1 MSKKNEMS
9 LMERID
15 FIRANSVTDEEF
27 KSMWGY
33 SIDECVDRM
42 MKKWDAL
49 LENNRPS
56 GC

>member
-1 MSKKNEMS
+1 MSKKNEMT

-27 KSMWGY
+27 KSVWGR
-33 SIDECVDRM
+33 SIDEVTDDL
-42 MKKWDAL
+42 MKWVQK
-49 LENNRPS
+49 LEQSKPN